1 MLKIAVSQVVDA
13 RVQDVYAVIV
23 DYQVMNQAILPQ
35 PYFEEVVLE
44 EDGQE
49 VAIGVGLTVEVFGHQ
64 IHFRQTEGE
73 REDRLAVVEK
83 DMMSDQSITITLD
96 PLDSGRKTR
105 VTITSEM
112 PVSGGLQGLVQRLT
126 QRSIVRHNYRK
137 GLNRLAD
144 YLNDQQDAA
153 QAMM

>member
-112 PVSGGLQGLVQRLT
+112 PVSGGRRHSRRFATASARTRRTRKSQR
-126 QRSIVRHNYRK
+126 RRK
-137 GLNRLAD
+137 PISRA
-144 YLNDQQDAA
+144 
-153 QAMM
+153 